1 MFAISINHNSKRNKL
16 QTSWSVVQSGSV
28 PSLVHLVTSSAQIED
43 ADLVQQLSRLFG
55 LQQFGSDLKIVIP
68 NSKK

>member
-1 MFAISINHNSKRNKL
+1 
-16 QTSWSVVQSGSV
+16 
-28 PSLVHLVTSSAQIED
+28 VHLVTSSAQIED
-43 ADLVQQLSRLFG
+43 AELVQQLSRLFG

>member
-1 MFAISINHNSKRNKL
+1 L
-16 QTSWSVVQSGSV
+16 E
-28 PSLVHLVTSSAQIED
+28 HLVTSSAQIED
-43 ADLVQQLSRLFG
+43 AELVQQLSRLFG